1 MVVRLRLQLSAR
13 LDRVSELF
21 TFFPK
26 KKKAEDVTI
35 DQDGDTLI
43 ITGEQVVSS
52 DYALARFQLM
62 LMVTLINKGKAWLA
76 QNDLPLSKRERN
88 RLLTLLNQ
96 RLDDLT
102 KQRMENYWATN
113 EEV

>member
-1 MVVRLRLQLSAR
+1 MVVRLRLQLSPG

-21 TFFPK
+21 TFFPE
-26 KKKAEDVTI
+26 KKKAEGVTI

-76 QNDLPLSKRERN
+76 QENLPLAKRERN
-88 RLLTLLNQ
+88 QLLALLNKRQDDLMKQ
-96 RLDDLT
+96 RL
-102 KQRMENYWATN
+102 ENYWASN
-113 EEV
+113 LEA

>member
-1 MVVRLRLQLSAR
+1 MVVRLRLQLSPG

-21 TFFPK
+21 TFFPE
-26 KKKAEDVTI
+26 KKKAEGVTI

-76 QNDLPLSKRERN
+76 QDDLPLSKRERN
-88 RLLTLLNQ
+88 QLLILLNRRQEDLMKQ
-96 RLDDLT
+96 RL
-102 KQRMENYWATN
+102 ENYWASN
-113 EEV
+113 LEA